1 MTTRPFVPPPR
12 VPPPEAGGGKIAV
25 EPPIAAPVPP
35 PRSIWGIVLP
45 IGLIVGVVGFIVAM
59 YVSGQRSL
67 ATGFAIFPLIML
79 MSMGGMLFRGRG
91 AAQKMPWS
99 QLEQYRREY
108 FARLDEVRDEVQ
120 EAARKQWEHREH
132 SHWAPS
138 ELVSVAGSPRMWE
151 RRPGDPEFGVVRLG
165 TGRVELAM
173 TIDKPQIAAASKI
186 EPATG
191 HALRKFLLEQRH
203 VRGMA
208 RVVWLERNPGIS
220 LVGEMDDGPR
230 RRPFDDLPAGRLPQP
245 GGPADHGRDVGAR
258 QLGLG

>member
-1 MTTRPFVPPPR
+1 
-12 VPPPEAGGGKIAV
+12 
-25 EPPIAAPVPP
+25 
-35 PRSIWGIVLP
+35 
-45 IGLIVGVVGFIVAM
+45 
-59 YVSGQRSL
+59 
-67 ATGFAIFPLIML
+67 ML

-138 ELVSVAGSPRMWE
+138 ELISVAGSPRMWE

-208 RVVWLERNPGIS
+208 RVLWLERNPGH
-220 LVGEMDDGPR
+220 LAGRRDGCGPR
-230 RRPFDDLPAGRLPQP
+230 HRQVDDLPARRVPQP
-245 GGPADHGRDVGAR
+245 GGSADHDRDVGAR
-258 QLGLG
+258 PLGLGEVASALPASRGP